1 MNTLTT
7 ETRREKIKEMLQK
20 TDHPVTASSLAEHF
34 SVSRQIIVGDI
45 ALLRASGL
53 QILATPRG
61 YLMDSPSVHE
71 DKNLG
76 MIACR
81 HTPEQLRD
89 ELYTI
94 VDGGATV
101 VDVTIEHTLYG
112 ELSGKLDLASRY
124 DVDAFIRKVEEE
136 KNSIPLSALTDGVHL
151 HRIRYRDAE
160 SFTRIKEALREKHI
174 LID

>member
-1 MNTLTT
+1 MHILTT
-7 ETRREKIKEMLQK
+7 EERRSRIKEMLLQ
-20 TDHPVTASSLAEHF
+20 TDHPLTASYLAEQY

-61 YLMDSPSVHE
+61 YLMDSPVQQE
-71 DKNLG
+71 DKNIG

-81 HTPEQLRD
+81 HTREQLRE

-94 VDGGATV
+94 VDFGATV
-101 VDVTIEHTLYG
+101 VDVTIEHALYG
-112 ELSGKLDLASRY
+112 ELSGKLDLSSRY
-124 DVDAFIRKVEEE
+124 DVDAFMDKVELE
-136 KNSIPLSALTDGVHL
+136 KNSAPISTLTGGVHL
-151 HRIRYRDAE
+151 HRIRYRDE
-160 SFTRIKEALREKHI
+160 DSFARIKEALREKDI

>member
-1 MNTLTT
+1 
-7 ETRREKIKEMLQK
+7 
-20 TDHPVTASSLAEHF
+20 
-34 SVSRQIIVGDI
+34 
-45 ALLRASGL
+45 
-53 QILATPRG
+53 
-61 YLMDSPSVHE
+61 
-71 DKNLG
+71 

-136 KNSIPLSALTDGVHL
+136 KQHSAQRSHRRRPSASDPLS
-151 HRIRYRDAE
+151 
-160 SFTRIKEALREKHI
+160 
-174 LID
+174 